1 MDYNIFPITGD
12 NGTTPIPNL
21 LALNGLRDKR
31 FTQFS
36 QSSGSKLIFNLSR
49 RLGGKCM
56 DYTVHCTIWFLGM
69 TMLKTGLAQTSF
81 FIVVLGL
88 GSILINGVGTHL
100 LFVLSFKDD
109 SSMQGWH

>member
-1 MDYNIFPITGD
+1 MHV
-12 NGTTPIPNL
+12 L
-21 LALNGLRDKR
+21 
-31 FTQFS
+31 
-36 QSSGSKLIFNLSR
+36 
-49 RLGGKCM
+49 
-56 DYTVHCTIWFLGM
+56 HCTLYNMVFTLLGM